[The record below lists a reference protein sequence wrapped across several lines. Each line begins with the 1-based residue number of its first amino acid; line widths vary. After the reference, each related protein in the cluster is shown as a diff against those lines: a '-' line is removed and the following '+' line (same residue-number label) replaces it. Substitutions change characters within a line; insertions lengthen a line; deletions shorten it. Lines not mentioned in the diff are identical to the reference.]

1 MNYWKLIELLN
12 EFDKPLGWYYEDWV
26 LDCKLNLY
34 EYMAYEWICSARY
47 WFIKWLVENDKID
60 IDAYKTV
67 YSGDL
72 DKRKTLTMS
81 SGWDEFYQVTEHW
94 AYESLLM
101 LLSISN
107 SPIDLLCSVL
117 K

>member
-47 WFIKWLVENDKID
+47 WFIKWLVENKKI
-60 IDAYKTV
+60 
-67 YSGDL
+67 DL
-72 DKRKTLTMS
+72 DKLPKHLQWEWVNTDIKWEELVIM
-81 SGWDEFYQVTEHW
+81 V
-94 AYESLLM
+94 
-101 LLSISN
+101 LSIQDE
-107 SPIDLLCSVL
+107 PIEFLISIL

>member
-12 EFDKPLGWYYEDWV
+12 EYDKPLGWYYEDWV

-47 WFIKWLVENDKID
+47 WFIKWLIENEKID
-60 IDAYKTV
+60 FKK
-67 YSGDL
+67 L
-72 DKRKTLTMS
+72 DTPRFNQLVDNTLDT
-81 SGWDEFYQVTEHW
+81 YL
-94 AYESLLM
+94 ALLM
-101 LLSISN
+101 LLSIQDE
-107 SPIDLLCSVL
+107 PIEFLVSIL